1 MDTDTALAEQLYAA
15 VGLLRRHARRIGGR
29 PWGDSA
35 GDRAPTTAQLE
46 LIRLVRRTPGLSV
59 ADAAAELG
67 VAPNTVSTLVRQL
80 TDAGILER
88 GRDAADGRV
97 VRLQLSA
104 DTRRRV
110 EQWRDRRTAVTARAL
125 AGLPPDDRAALARAL
140 PILAAVAGALHE
152 EEVSA

>member
-1 MDTDTALAEQLYAA
+1 MDTDTALAEELYAA

-29 PWGDSA
+29 PWDG
-35 GDRAPTTAQLE
+35 GGPTTAQLE
-46 LIRLVRRTPGLSV
+46 LIRLVRRTPGVSV

-67 VAPNTVSTLVRQL
+67 LAPNTVSTLVRQL
-80 TDAGILER
+80 TGSGVLER

-97 VRLQLSA
+97 ARLRLTP

-110 EQWRDRRTAVTARAL
+110 EQWRDRRTATTARAL
-125 AGLPPDDRAALARAL
+125 AGLPEDDRAALVRAL
-140 PILAAVAGALHE
+140 PVLTALAGALQQ